1 MKRYVYGEQTNAPPP
16 SGVAS
21 GDLSGT
27 YPAPT
32 VAGLQGRDV
41 ASDAPDDGDVLTW
54 NDTLGR
60 WEPAASSGGG
70 GRVTAWDTPVDDGS
84 WLLEG
89 TASIGGG
96 LITLSAVAA
105 TSDGG
110 RAAASRAPSAT
121 TPSGL
126 ELVVDPD
133 AFDAVI
139 RVASLV
145 GNSETFC
152 GLYARL
158 RGSDEIRLWV
168 TGAGGVA
175 CGYVG
180 SPWTPIASVGTGF
193 PLDGTGWLK
202 LCVRGPVLSFFY
214 APGTTEDPPAETAW
228 TRLADRDVGSVRSTS
243 FNVLRE
249 IGPVASSYFGG
260 VDVTATF
267 DRLRVRNAGEVS
279 RAW

>member
-1 MKRYVYGEQTNAPPP
+1 MRGGRGPRGPR
-16 SGVAS
+16 G
-21 GDLSGT
+21 
-27 YPAPT
+27 PAGP
-32 VAGLQGRDV
+32 AG
-41 ASDAPDDGDVLTW
+41 A
-54 NDTLGR
+54 
-60 WEPAASSGGG
+60 SGGG
-70 GRVTAWDTPVDDGS
+70 GEVTAWDAPVDDGS

-89 TASIGGG
+89 TASIAAG
-96 LITLSAVAA
+96 LITLSAAA
-105 TSDGG
+105 ASLDAG
-110 RAAASRAPSAT
+110 RAAASRAPSAA

-126 ELVVDPD
+126 ELVAAPD

-158 RGSDEIRLWV
+158 RGSNEIRLWA

-180 SPWTPIASVGTGF
+180 TPWTPIASVGAGSL
-193 PLDGTGWLK
+193 PLNGTGWLK

-214 APGTTEDPPAETAW
+214 GTGTTTEPPAETAW
-228 TRLADRDVGSVRSTS
+228 TRLADRDVGSVRSTN
-243 FNVLRE
+243 FKVLRE
-249 IGPVASSYFGG
+249 IGPVASSYGGG

-267 DRLRVRNAGEVS
+267 DRLRVRNAGPS
-279 RAW
+279 ARAW